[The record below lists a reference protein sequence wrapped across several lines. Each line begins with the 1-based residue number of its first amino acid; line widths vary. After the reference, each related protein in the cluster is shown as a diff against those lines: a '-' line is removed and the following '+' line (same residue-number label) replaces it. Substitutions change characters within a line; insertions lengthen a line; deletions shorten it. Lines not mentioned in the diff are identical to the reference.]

1 VFFVFGLFVNE
12 SAYSLKKKK
21 TNVQRKDSGYK

>member
-21 TNVQRKDSGYK
+21 NVQRKDGGYR